1 MLQKE
6 DKQPLIAN
14 KVAPTDGVANPAG
27 PEIKVEVRFHG
38 LSVIIID
45 V

>member
-14 KVAPTDGVANPAG
+14 KVAPTDGIDNSAA
-27 PEIKVEVRFHG
+27 PEIKVEVRHRP
-38 LSVIIID
+38 LSSFS
-45 V
+45 